1 MVTLTNSLIKE
12 GQAFISVGRNRL
24 KQYDKN
30 TVYLENGKEFQIEL
44 FNPKTTKVLVKIKMN
59 GNYISSS
66 GVVLKPGQRVF
77 LERYLDEAKK
87 FKFDTYSVENSK
99 EAAEAIAKNGL
110 IEIEFYDE
118 YVNVPYIYLNGA
130 TNIYNSGTG
139 GNSIGG
145 MPITWSTNT
154 NTGNINANATYT
166 NTSNIS
172 DTNCSYIA
180 GASAVSMDFC
190 DTGESLRS
198 FAPKSSSFRKMS
210 KSVSEK
216 SVETGRVEKGSSSNQ
231 SFTYDSSTY
240 NLWASNTVTWKILP
254 VSQKPYEAADLT
266 KKYCTSCGKKLTKPT
281 WRFCPSCGEKI

>member
-30 TVYLENGKEFQIEL
+30 TVYLENGKEFELEL

-118 YVNVPYIYLNGA
+118 YVNIPYIYLNGV
-130 TNIYNSGTG
+130 TNIYNSGTPIN
-139 GNSIGG
+139 GN
-145 MPITWSTNT
+145 PITWTST
-154 NTGNINANATYT
+154 GNANATYT

-172 DTNCSYIA
+172 DVNCSYSV
-180 GASAVSMDFC
+180 GASAASMGFC
-190 DTGESLRS
+190 DTGENLRS

-210 KSVSEK
+210 KSISQQ

-240 NLWASNTVTWKILP
+240 NSWISNTVSWKILP

-266 KKYCTSCGKKLTKPT
+266 KKYCTECGSRIKKQNYK
-281 WRFCPSCGEKI
+281 FCPNCGTKI